1 MKASEQA
8 IIVEIELGAAP
19 KRVWAAIT
27 NPKEMS
33 NWYFEEIED
42 FEARIGFETHFTV
55 QLEDRKF
62 EHIWKVVEA
71 EPEKR
76 IAYTWKYG
84 NYPGDSILSMG
95 LVVVGQGTRLRLEHR
110 TIEDFPD
117 GIEEFTRE
125 SGVAGW
131 KYFIEERLKKYL
143 GG

>member
-1 MKASEQA
+1 LKAGEQA
-8 IIVEIELGAAP
+8 IVVEIELGAVP
-19 KRVWAAIT
+19 KLVWAAIT

-33 NWYFEEIED
+33 EWYFEGIED
-42 FEARIGFETHFTV
+42 FKAMVGFETRFTV

-84 NYPGDSILSMG
+84 NYPGDSILSMD
-95 LVVVGQGTRLRLEHR
+95 LVETSQGTRLRVEHR

-117 GIEEFTRE
+117 GIEEFKRE

-131 KYFIEERLKKYL
+131 KYFIEERLKNYI